1 MVAEVDEPDSPIL
14 GDPGLAAERDRLART
29 LRETRLQ
36 LAMTQSRLAA
46 LEQSATME
54 LGRTLVRAARRPW
67 PRDVQLPLDLVRLWQ
82 ERGGRRSVQLACQ
95 VPWRRHPALYREHAL
110 FITVSAD
117 QAREQLACA
126 ARVIMLTG
134 ERVMGVVMPGVTA
147 DAARMNGAGTDGA
160 GTDGAGTDGAGAG
173 SPRAGGPGLDRPGTG
188 GAWSVPALREKV
200 VAPNRVFS

>member
-46 LEQSATME
+46 LEQSVTME

-67 PRDVQLPLDLVRLWQ
+67 PRGVQLPLDLVRLWR
-82 ERGGRRSVQLACQ
+82 ERGGRRVGAAGR

-134 ERVMGVVMPGVTA
+134 QRVMGVVMPGVTA
-147 DAARMNGAGTDGA
+147 DAAGMNGAGTDR
-160 GTDGAGTDGAGAG
+160 AGAG

>member
-1 MVAEVDEPDSPIL
+1 
-14 GDPGLAAERDRLART
+14 
-29 LRETRLQ
+29 
-36 LAMTQSRLAA
+36 
-46 LEQSATME
+46 
-54 LGRTLVRAARRPW
+54 
-67 PRDVQLPLDLVRLWQ
+67 
-82 ERGGRRSVQLACQ
+82 VQLAGQ

-134 ERVMGVVMPGVTA
+134 QRVMGVVMPGVTA
-147 DAARMNGAGTDGA
+147 DAAGMN
-160 GTDGAGTDGAGAG
+160 GAGTDGAGAG